1 MRLKKYLLRGH
12 WISFALMVLLSF
24 PGSLSFAQGTGQ
36 TTGNTNPATQDAS
49 KQTEN
54 AAGEP
59 ASPIGL
65 AWADSYIHQIGS
77 AGLLAGN
84 REGVGWGSF
93 YIPYA
98 SATGVFDRF
107 EAAGSVP
114 ASTYTAAVLQTALVY
129 DHRLRTSRFAIQ
141 YSPSMAIAEGR
152 VVGSFSNQNTT
163 LDFLLFARPRWN
175 VRFSNAFSYYYT
187 QTAFGS
193 PYFDVNPT
201 SGGMV
206 TALFLNGPAR
216 WLSDSAHVS
225 ISYALSR
232 RASLTVTPDFTYSES
247 GIGTNLTH
255 AAAYGGNVSWS
266 YRTSERQSV
275 GVQYSG
281 SLIHETF
288 SASSPGTTSSS
299 SDTLYHTIAGT
310 AARQLS
316 STLLVSGSAGVTT
329 ASNTQAALNSREWSF
344 YGTFGVA
351 KQLGRSSLGL
361 NYSRGSTLSSGLIS
375 SRYADR
381 IDATY
386 SSRVVRRLGWLIG
399 GGYLRQVG
407 TSGFSGWYT
416 ASEAQFLLA
425 PKAGLFSFF
434 NFTHNNQGTN
444 TANLY
449 AGNRDFYSFGIRWQP
464 GRVAR

>member
-1 MRLKKYLLRGH
+1 MSFTKHLFMRH
-12 WISFALMVLLSF
+12 WISLALMVLLPF
-24 PGSLSFAQGTGQ
+24 LVTVSFAQEAGQ
-36 TTGNTNPATQDAS
+36 STGNTNPVPQDAS

-54 AAGEP
+54 AAGQP

-77 AGLLAGN
+77 AGLLAGS

-93 YIPYA
+93 YIPSA

-107 EAAGSVP
+107 EATGSVP
-114 ASTYTAAVLQTALVY
+114 ASTYTAAVLQTALIF
-129 DHRLRTSRFAIQ
+129 DHQFRTSRFAIQ

-152 VVGSFSNQNTT
+152 VVGSFSNQNTS
-163 LDFLLFARPRWN
+163 LDFLLFTRPRWN
-175 VRFSNAFSYYYT
+175 VRFSDGFSYYYT
-187 QTAFGS
+187 QTAFGT

-206 TALFLNGPAR
+206 TGLFLNGPAR
-216 WLSDSAHVS
+216 WLSDSAQVS

-232 RASLTVTPDFTYSES
+232 RASLTVTPNFTYSES
-247 GIGTNLTH
+247 GIGANLTH
-255 AAAYGGNVSWS
+255 AAAYGGSVSWS

-288 SASSPGTTSSS
+288 SASSGTSGSS

-316 STLLVSGSAGVTT
+316 ATLLVSGSAGVTT
-329 ASNTQAALNSREWSF
+329 SSVTQAALNSRQWSF
-344 YGTFGVA
+344 YGTFGLA

-361 NYSRGSTLSSGLIS
+361 NYFRGNTLSSGLIS
-375 SRYADR
+375 SLYADR
-381 IDATY
+381 VDATY
-386 SSRVVRRLGWLIG
+386 NSRLIKRFGWLIG

-407 TSGFSGWYT
+407 AGGFSSWYSN
-416 ASEAQFLLA
+416 SEAQFLLA
-425 PKAGLFSFF
+425 PRAGLFSFF
-434 NFTHNNQGTN
+434 NFSHNNQGIS
-444 TANLY
+444 APNLY
-449 AGNRDFYSFGIRWQP
+449 IGNRDFYSFGIRWQP
-464 GRVAR
+464 GRVAH